1 MGPVEQV
8 LKDSKMG
15 KGDINDV
22 VIVGG
27 SSRIPRVQALLK
39 EYFNG
44 KELCQSIHPD
54 EAIAYGAAVQAH
66 ILSGNNKGDATS
78 DLLLLDVTPL
88 SLGIETSG
96 NVMTVLIKRNTT
108 IPVNKSQTFSTFS
121 DNQVA
126 VDICV
131 FEGERQF
138 TKDNRLLGKFRLEGL
153 PPMPR
158 GVPQIEVTYDVDAN
172 GILNVSALEKS
183 TGKSQKITIT
193 NEKGALSKDD
203 IERMVKEA
211 ELAAADDKAAMEKV
225 EAKNSLESYLYNS
238 RNTFNDEKTKEKLSA
253 EDVEKATGL
262 IKEYIDWLDAN
273 PLGEKETYA
282 EKQKEAENAIRPILM
297 KLYGATD
304 ASAPEVPVKEPV
316 VEEVD

>member
-1 MGPVEQV
+1 
-8 LKDSKMG
+8 
-15 KGDINDV
+15 
-22 VIVGG
+22 
-27 SSRIPRVQALLK
+27 VQALLK

-66 ILSGNNKGDATS
+66 ILSGNNKNDATS

-253 EDVEKATGL
+253 EDVDKATNL

-282 EKQKEAENAIRPILM
+282 DKQKEAENAIRPILM

-304 ASAPEVPVKEPV
+304 ASAPPVEPV
-316 VEEVD
+316 IEEVD